1 MKDKRKFGG
10 TSLITK
16 NRNCKKFG
24 IGYDKEV
31 RRLWR
36 IEARGLAH
44 KILMHLPVSKEEIQT
59 AWSNPYVNCDE
70 LFGIPYI
77 WDGIGYYERWVEQVY
92 KKLND
97 VI

>member
-1 MKDKRKFGG
+1 
-10 TSLITK
+10 
-16 NRNCKKFG
+16 
-24 IGYDKEV
+24 
-31 RRLWR
+31 
-36 IEARGLAH
+36 
-44 KILMHLPVSKEEIQT
+44 MHLPVSKEEIQT
-59 AWSNPYVNCDE
+59 ALSNPYVNCNE